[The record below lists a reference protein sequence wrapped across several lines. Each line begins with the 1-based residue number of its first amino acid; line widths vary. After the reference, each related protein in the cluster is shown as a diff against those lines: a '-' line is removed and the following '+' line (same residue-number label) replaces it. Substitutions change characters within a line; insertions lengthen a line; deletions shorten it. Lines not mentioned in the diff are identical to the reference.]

1 MMDLQTRK
9 INLIQDFIHINN
21 NSILNLIENIIKKST
36 PQKTDIANPFSDKI
50 FFKRL
55 EKSLEDIDSGR
66 VTAIKDLEKEM
77 KSW

>member
-1 MMDLQTRK
+1 MDLQTRK

-36 PQKTDIANPFSDKI
+36 PQKTDIVNPFSDKI

-66 VTAIKDLEKEM
+66 VTAIEDLEKEM